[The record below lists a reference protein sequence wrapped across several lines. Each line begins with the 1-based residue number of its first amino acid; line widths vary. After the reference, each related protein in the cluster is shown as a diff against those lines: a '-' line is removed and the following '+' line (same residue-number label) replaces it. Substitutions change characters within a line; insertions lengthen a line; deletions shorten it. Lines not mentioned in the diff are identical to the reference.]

1 MWRIFALLYF
11 VRYCYTRF
19 FFHSTAVRKCDAR
32 FSVVGP
38 RPAFSQ
44 STLPLGCI
52 IYCVVGNQEVLPRC
66 PEFSFMPLAT
76 MPFPVCLLRLRRP
89 RTPLPALSSS
99 PNEESLL
106 TIPSVQPQSPSPS
119 QLDDGVCPLTDGGAG
134 FPLNVTPPCSGS
146 MCSIEIFQSPMSP
159 NSSPGFPPPESEGSR
174 QPSCDSSLSYV
185 GCDDEPL
192 GDSPST
198 PSTVTSSSKLTKRVR
213 FSLPLNPITT
223 PQPLPANAPA
233 PGSAPRRPTHLR
245 FRVCGAAVNMR
256 RHHRSSH
263 PHPLPR
269 TTTLNVEC

>member
-1 MWRIFALLYF
+1 
-11 VRYCYTRF
+11 
-19 FFHSTAVRKCDAR
+19 
-32 FSVVGP
+32 
-38 RPAFSQ
+38 
-44 STLPLGCI
+44 
-52 IYCVVGNQEVLPRC
+52 
-66 PEFSFMPLAT
+66 
-76 MPFPVCLLRLRRP
+76 
-89 RTPLPALSSS
+89 LPALSSS

-233 PGSAPRRPTHLR
+233 PGSAPPPADPIAVQGLRSGCEYAATPSFTHIPCLIPTP
-245 FRVCGAAVNMR
+245 FPAQ
-256 RHHRSSH
+256 RH
-263 PHPLPR
+263 
-269 TTTLNVEC
+269 